1 MSSPM
6 PTLIDTVW
14 PFGRLCL
21 AFYNE
26 FPSGAADL
34 NVTHSQLQFESG
46 SGDVCGWTSGHNVC
60 VRFW

>member
-6 PTLIDTVW
+6 PTLINTVW
-14 PFGRLCL
+14 PFGQLCL

-46 SGDVCGWTSGHNVC
+46 GGDVCGWTSGHNVC